1 MIADRGALRRILR
14 ALRRSFAGFYAVAFS
29 ARTSGLFYSYLT
41 FHAVI
46 RLLKKKE
53 GDEFNV
59 E

>member
-46 RLLKKKE
+46 
-53 GDEFNV
+53 
-59 E
+59 